1 MKIFEVMKMQ
11 HYFLQNDDVMK
22 MDDVVKRQLG
32 ICYQFFHSFQF
43 FDVLL

>member
-11 HYFLQNDDVMK
+11 HHFLQNDDVMK
-22 MDDVVKRQLG
+22 MDDVVKMQLG
-32 ICYQFFHSFQF
+32 IYCQFFHSFQF